1 MDEEEKT
8 FLTKYFDSELK
19 GVSNDHRT
27 TDFRVSDPKSKL
39 LRASD
44 LQDALKRRKTQTMIT
59 AVEKI
64 KKQPY
69 SEAIKELKR
78 ISTVSITE
86 KLTLIVTVCKRVDE
100 NIREFW

>member
-44 LQDALKRRKTQTMIT
+44 L
-59 AVEKI
+59 
-64 KKQPY
+64 
-69 SEAIKELKR
+69 
-78 ISTVSITE
+78 
-86 KLTLIVTVCKRVDE
+86 
-100 NIREFW
+100 